1 MGAEIYLGLPMA
13 SQKVLAT
20 VGMVEVE
27 EGGFMSFLACADV
40 VRGGMT
46 TNKTNNNDNDKKKKQ
61 KQSTHNLSIHSTLFY
76 SM

>member
-27 EGGFMSFLACADV
+27 EGGFMRVACADV
-40 VRGGMT
+40 VGGGMT
-46 TNKTNNNDNDKKKKQ
+46 TNKTNNNNNDKKK
-61 KQSTHNLSIHSTLFY
+61 
-76 SM
+76 